1 MANNTI
7 RAEGKPK
14 SAMYAM
20 LLPSI
25 SNLLLD
31 YVFIKFFDWG
41 MTGAA
46 WATTLSYGVC
56 ATYIIFFFI
65 SGKSSLRPSF
75 HDFRLQFD
83 LVKEISSLQALPN
96 QSQQIGS
103 LKTLLGQGEQLG

>member
-1 MANNTI
+1 MWA

-14 SAMYAM
+14 FAMYAM

-31 YVFIKFFDWG
+31 VIFIKLLGWG

-56 ATYIIFFFI
+56 ASYSTLFFH
-65 SGKSSLRPSF
+65 SS
-75 HDFRLQFD
+75 
-83 LVKEISSLQALPN
+83 
-96 QSQQIGS
+96 
-103 LKTLLGQGEQLG
+103 